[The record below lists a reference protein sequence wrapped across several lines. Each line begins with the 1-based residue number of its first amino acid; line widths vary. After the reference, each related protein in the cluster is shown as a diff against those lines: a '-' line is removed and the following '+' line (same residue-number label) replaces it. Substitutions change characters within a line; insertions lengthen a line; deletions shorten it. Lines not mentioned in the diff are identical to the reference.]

1 MTPWQRALRVG
12 RISRGYVACVIVA
25 AVVAAPL
32 SFGWDGE
39 ALAITLFGAIY
50 LSFLP
55 FVACVLIAE
64 GLSIRSPLYYA
75 TWSLVPVALPE
86 LRRIVLVPDW
96 GYIWALAPLAAGAIA
111 GSVVYWL
118 IAGRFAGRDRAPT
131 KVSPSEP

>member
-1 MTPWQRALRVG
+1 MPPMTPWQRALRVG

-32 SFGWDGE
+32 SFDWDGE

-75 TWSLVPVALPE
+75 IWSLVPVALPE

-96 GYIWALAPLAAGAIA
+96 GNI
-111 GSVVYWL
+111 
-118 IAGRFAGRDRAPT
+118 
-131 KVSPSEP
+131 